1 MAGST
6 VTVRL
11 WVAGFIAGAIG
22 YLIGFEPMLALLNKL
37 HLTNAPLYSLRPTA
51 PLHLP
56 ELVSTAFW
64 SGLWGIAFALAQ
76 RRFPRGAG
84 YWLLAFVF
92 GALLPSLVAWFVVAP
107 IKTGG
112 IPRFTFDRVLV
123 AVLLNGAWG
132 LATAVVLRAVVQGK
146 GRLRG

>member
-6 VTVRL
+6 VAVRL

-22 YLIGFEPMLALLNKL
+22 YLIGFEPMLALLNKM
-37 HLTNAPLYSLRPTA
+37 HLTSATLYSLRPTP
-51 PLHLP
+51 PLQVP

-64 SGLWGIAFALAQ
+64 SGLWGIALALAQ

-112 IPRFTFDRVLV
+112 MPHFTFGRVLI

-146 GRLRG
+146 ARSRD